1 MKAEGNFN
9 NMYEYIENFKKLG
22 FGMFVHFGL
31 YSVIGRGEWYY
42 LQYGPDQIE
51 YESTISKFKITK
63 NWAENLVRTAKEAG
77 CRYITLTTRHHDGFS
92 LYDTCGLTE
101 FDAPHSSAGRDLI
114 REFVDECNKEGVIP
128 FFYHTLLDWHNP
140 NYNNDFPKYI
150 DYLDK
155 SIEILC
161 RNYGRIGGFWFDG
174 MWDKPNEDWQ
184 EDRIYGTIRKYQ
196 PEAMI
201 INNTGLN
208 ALGQTGHIEIDS
220 VTFERGKPAFV
231 DTSEKPV
238 AGEVCDALTDHW
250 GYAKYDL
257 CLKSPK
263 ELIETLIDCRK
274 YGCNLLLN
282 AGLKGN
288 GEMDAGEK
296 AVFERIG
303 MWIKE
308 NKNFIY
314 EVKSTDLT
322 AENADLMTDGEY
334 YYAAIKGVL
343 MSANCNVAKFGEN
356 KTVTL
361 KTDKK
366 IVAAEWLDN
375 GKKIVLK
382 TGNSFEC
389 EPFEYGESLA
399 VRVAKFKLK

>member
-1 MKAEGNFN
+1 
-9 NMYEYIENFKKLG
+9 MYEYIENFKRLG
-22 FGMFVHFGL
+22 FGMFIHFGL

-42 LQYGPDQIE
+42 MQYVPDKNK
-51 YESTISKFKITK
+51 YENTINKFKITK
-63 NWAENLVRTAKEAG
+63 NWAKNLVKTAKDAG
-77 CRYITLTTRHHDGFS
+77 CKYITLTTRHHDGFS
-92 LYDTCGLTE
+92 LYDTCGLSE
-101 FDAPHSSAGRDLI
+101 FDAPHSLTGRDLI
-114 REFVDECNKEGVIP
+114 REFVDECNKEGIIP

-140 NYNNDFPKYI
+140 DYNNDFPKYI

-161 RNYGRIGGFWFDG
+161 KNYGKIGGFWFDG

-231 DTSEKPV
+231 DTSEKPI

-250 GYAKYDL
+250 GYAKYDI

-274 YGCNLLLN
+274 YDCNLLLN
-282 AGLKGN
+282 SGLKGN
-288 GEMDAGEK
+288 GKMDEGEK
-296 AVFERIG
+296 AAFKRIG

-314 EVKSTDLT
+314 KAKSTDLT
-322 AENADLMTDGEY
+322 AENADMMTDGEY

-343 MSANCNVAKFGEN
+343 MSANCNVAKFGES

-361 KTDKK
+361 NTDKR
-366 IVAAEWLDN
+366 IVDAEWLDS
-375 GKKIVLK
+375 GKEIDLK
-382 TGNSFEC
+382 TDKSFVC
-389 EPFEYGESLA
+389 EPFEYGKSLA

>member
-1 MKAEGNFN
+1 
-9 NMYEYIENFKKLG
+9 MYEYIENFKRLG
-22 FGMFVHFGL
+22 FGMFIHFGL

-42 LQYGPDQIE
+42 MQYVPDKNE
-51 YESTISKFKITK
+51 YESTINKFKITK
-63 NWAENLVRTAKEAG
+63 NWAKNLVKTAKDAG
-77 CRYITLTTRHHDGFS
+77 CKYITLTTRHHDGFS
-92 LYDTCGLTE
+92 LYDTRGLSE
-101 FDAPHSSAGRDLI
+101 FDAPHSPTGRDLI
-114 REFVDECNKEGVIP
+114 REFVDECNKEGIIP

-140 NYNNDFPKYI
+140 DYNNDFPKYI
-150 DYLDK
+150 NYLDK

-161 RNYGRIGGFWFDG
+161 KNYGKIGGFWFDG

-208 ALGQTGHIEIDS
+208 ALGQTGHKEIDS

-231 DTSEKPV
+231 DTSEKPI

-250 GYAKYDL
+250 GYAKYDI

-263 ELIETLIDCRK
+263 ELIETLVDCRK
-274 YGCNLLLN
+274 YDCNLLLN
-282 AGLKGN
+282 SGLKGN
-288 GEMDAGEK
+288 GEMDEGEK
-296 AVFERIG
+296 AAFKRIG

-314 EVKSTDLT
+314 KAKSTDLT
-322 AENADLMTDGEY
+322 AENADMMTDGEY

-343 MSANCNVAKFGEN
+343 MSANCNVAKFGES

-361 KTDKK
+361 NTDKR
-366 IVAAEWLDN
+366 IVDAEWLDS
-375 GKKIVLK
+375 GKEINLK
-382 TGNSFEC
+382 TDNSFVC
-389 EPFEYGESLA
+389 EPFEYGKSLA

>member
-1 MKAEGNFN
+1 
-9 NMYEYIENFKKLG
+9 MYEYIENFKRLG
-22 FGMFVHFGL
+22 FGMFIHFGL

-42 LQYGPDQIE
+42 MQYVPDKNE
-51 YESTISKFKITK
+51 YENTINKFKITK
-63 NWAENLVRTAKEAG
+63 NWAKNLVKTAKDAG
-77 CRYITLTTRHHDGFS
+77 CKYITLTTRHHDGFS
-92 LYDTCGLTE
+92 LYDTRGLSE
-101 FDAPHSSAGRDLI
+101 FDAPHSPTGRDLI
-114 REFVDECNKEGVIP
+114 REFVDECNKEGIIP

-140 NYNNDFPKYI
+140 DYNNDFPKYI

-161 RNYGRIGGFWFDG
+161 KNYGKIGGFWFDG

-231 DTSEKPV
+231 DTSEKPI

-250 GYAKYDL
+250 GYAEYDI

-263 ELIETLIDCRK
+263 ELIETLVDCRK
-274 YGCNLLLN
+274 YDCNLLLN
-282 AGLKGN
+282 SGLKDN
-288 GEMDAGEK
+288 GKMDEGEK
-296 AVFERIG
+296 AAFKRIG

-314 EVKSTDLT
+314 KAKSTDLT
-322 AENADLMTDGEY
+322 AENADMMTDGEY

-343 MSANCNVAKFGEN
+343 MSANCNVAKFGES

-361 KTDKK
+361 NTDKR
-366 IVAAEWLDN
+366 IVDAEWLDS
-375 GKKIVLK
+375 GKEINLK
-382 TGNSFEC
+382 TDNSFVC
-389 EPFEYGESLA
+389 EPFEYGKSLA

>member
-1 MKAEGNFN
+1 
-9 NMYEYIENFKKLG
+9 MYEYIENFKRLG
-22 FGMFVHFGL
+22 FGMFIHFGL

-42 LQYGPDQIE
+42 MQYVPDKNE
-51 YESTISKFKITK
+51 YENTINKFKITK
-63 NWAENLVRTAKEAG
+63 NWAKNLVKTAKDAG
-77 CRYITLTTRHHDGFS
+77 CKYITLTTRHHDGFS
-92 LYDTCGLTE
+92 LYDTCGLSE
-101 FDAPHSSAGRDLI
+101 FDAPHSPTGRDLI
-114 REFVDECNKEGVIP
+114 REFVDECNKEGIIP

-140 NYNNDFPKYI
+140 DYNNDFPKYI

-161 RNYGRIGGFWFDG
+161 KNYGKIGGFWFDG

-231 DTSEKPV
+231 DTSEKPI

-250 GYAKYDL
+250 GYAKYDI

-263 ELIETLIDCRK
+263 ELIETLVDCRK
-274 YGCNLLLN
+274 YDCNLLLN
-282 AGLKGN
+282 SGLKGN
-288 GEMDAGEK
+288 GEMDEGEK
-296 AVFERIG
+296 AAFKRIG

-314 EVKSTDLT
+314 KAKSTDLT
-322 AENADLMTDGEY
+322 AENADMMTDGEY

-343 MSANCNVAKFGEN
+343 MSANCNVAKFGES

-361 KTDKK
+361 NTDKR
-366 IVAAEWLDN
+366 IVDAEWLDS
-375 GKKIVLK
+375 GKEINLK
-382 TGNSFEC
+382 TDNSFVC
-389 EPFEYGESLA
+389 EPFEYGKSLA

>member
-1 MKAEGNFN
+1 
-9 NMYEYIENFKKLG
+9 MYEYIENFKRLG
-22 FGMFVHFGL
+22 FGMFIHFGL

-42 LQYGPDQIE
+42 MQYVPDKNE
-51 YESTISKFKITK
+51 YENTINKFKITK
-63 NWAENLVRTAKEAG
+63 NWAKNLVKTAKDAG
-77 CRYITLTTRHHDGFS
+77 CKYITLTTRHHDGFS
-92 LYDTCGLTE
+92 LYDTRGLSE
-101 FDAPHSSAGRDLI
+101 FDAPHSPTGRDLI
-114 REFVDECNKEGVIP
+114 REFVDECNKEGIIP

-140 NYNNDFPKYI
+140 DYNNDFPKYI

-161 RNYGRIGGFWFDG
+161 KNYGKIGGFWFDG

-208 ALGQTGHIEIDS
+208 ALGQTGHKEIDS

-231 DTSEKPV
+231 DTSEKPI

-250 GYAKYDL
+250 GYAKYDI

-263 ELIETLIDCRK
+263 ELIETLVDCRK
-274 YGCNLLLN
+274 YDCNLLLN
-282 AGLKGN
+282 SGLKGN
-288 GEMDAGEK
+288 GEMDEGEK
-296 AVFERIG
+296 AAFKRIG
-303 MWIKE
+303 VWIKE
-308 NKNFIY
+308 NKYFIY
-314 EVKSTDLT
+314 KAKSTDLT
-322 AENADLMTDGEY
+322 AENADMMTDGEY

-343 MSANCNVAKFGEN
+343 MSANCNVAKFGES

-361 KTDKK
+361 NTDKR
-366 IVAAEWLDN
+366 IVDAEWLDS
-375 GKKIVLK
+375 GKEINLK
-382 TGNSFEC
+382 TDNSFVC
-389 EPFEYGESLA
+389 EPFEYGKSLA

>member
-1 MKAEGNFN
+1 
-9 NMYEYIENFKKLG
+9 MYEYIENFKRLG
-22 FGMFVHFGL
+22 FGMFIHFGL

-42 LQYGPDQIE
+42 MQYVPDKIE
-51 YESTISKFKITK
+51 YERTINKFKITK
-63 NWAENLVRTAKEAG
+63 NWAKNLVKTAKDAG
-77 CRYITLTTRHHDGFS
+77 CKYITLTTRHHDGFS
-92 LYDTCGLTE
+92 LYDTCGLSE
-101 FDAPHSSAGRDLI
+101 FDAPHSPTGRDLI
-114 REFVDECNKEGVIP
+114 REFVDECNKEGIIP

-140 NYNNDFPKYI
+140 DYNNDFPEYI

-161 RNYGRIGGFWFDG
+161 KNYGKIGGFWFDG

-208 ALGQTGHIEIDS
+208 ALGQTGHKEIDS

-231 DTSEKPV
+231 DTSEKPI

-250 GYAKYDL
+250 GYAKYDI

-263 ELIETLIDCRK
+263 ELIETLVDCRK
-274 YGCNLLLN
+274 YDCNLLLN
-282 AGLKGN
+282 SGLKGN
-288 GEMDAGEK
+288 GEMDEGEK
-296 AVFERIG
+296 AAFKRIG

-314 EVKSTDLT
+314 KAKSTDLT
-322 AENADLMTDGEY
+322 AENADMMTDGEY

-343 MSANCNVAKFGEN
+343 MSANCNVAKFGES

-361 KTDKK
+361 NTDKR
-366 IVAAEWLDN
+366 IVDAEWLDG
-375 GKKIVLK
+375 GKEINLK
-382 TGNSFEC
+382 TDNSFVC
-389 EPFEYGESLA
+389 EPFEYGKSLA

>member
-1 MKAEGNFN
+1 
-9 NMYEYIENFKKLG
+9 MYEYIENFKRLG
-22 FGMFVHFGL
+22 FGMFIHFGL

-42 LQYGPDQIE
+42 MQYVPDKNE
-51 YESTISKFKITK
+51 YESTINKFKITK
-63 NWAENLVRTAKEAG
+63 NWAKNLVKTAKDAG
-77 CRYITLTTRHHDGFS
+77 CKYITLTTRHHDGFS
-92 LYDTCGLTE
+92 LYDTCGLSE
-101 FDAPHSSAGRDLI
+101 FDAPHSPTGRDLI
-114 REFVDECNKEGVIP
+114 REFVDECNKEGIIP

-140 NYNNDFPKYI
+140 DYNNDFPKYI

-161 RNYGRIGGFWFDG
+161 KNYGKIGGFWFDG

-231 DTSEKPV
+231 DTSEKPI

-250 GYAKYDL
+250 GYAKYDI

-263 ELIETLIDCRK
+263 ELIETLVDCRK
-274 YGCNLLLN
+274 YDCNLLLN
-282 AGLKGN
+282 SGLKGN
-288 GEMDAGEK
+288 GEMDEGEK
-296 AVFERIG
+296 AAFKRIG

-314 EVKSTDLT
+314 KAKSTDLT
-322 AENADLMTDGEY
+322 AENADMMTDGEY

-343 MSANCNVAKFGEN
+343 MSANCNVAKFGES

-361 KTDKK
+361 NTDKR
-366 IVAAEWLDN
+366 IVDAEWLDS
-375 GKKIVLK
+375 GKEINLK
-382 TGNSFEC
+382 TDNSFVC
-389 EPFEYGESLA
+389 EPFEYGKSLA

>member
-1 MKAEGNFN
+1 
-9 NMYEYIENFKKLG
+9 MYEYIENFKRLG
-22 FGMFVHFGL
+22 FGMFIHFGL
-31 YSVIGRGEWYY
+31 YSVIGSGEWYY
-42 LQYGPDQIE
+42 MQYVPDKNE
-51 YESTISKFKITK
+51 YESTINKFKITK
-63 NWAENLVRTAKEAG
+63 NWAKNLVKTAKDAG
-77 CRYITLTTRHHDGFS
+77 CKYITLTTRHHDGFS
-92 LYDTCGLTE
+92 LYDTCGLSE
-101 FDAPHSSAGRDLI
+101 FDAPHSLTGRDLI
-114 REFVDECNKEGVIP
+114 REFVDECNKEGIIP

-140 NYNNDFPKYI
+140 DYNNDFPKYI

-161 RNYGRIGGFWFDG
+161 KNYGKIGGFWFDG

-231 DTSEKPV
+231 DTSEKPI

-250 GYAKYDL
+250 GYAKYDI

-274 YGCNLLLN
+274 YDCNLLLN
-282 AGLKGN
+282 SGLKGN
-288 GEMDAGEK
+288 GKMDEGEK
-296 AVFERIG
+296 AAFKRIG

-314 EVKSTDLT
+314 KAKSTDLT
-322 AENADLMTDGEY
+322 AENADMMTDGEY

-343 MSANCNVAKFGEN
+343 MSANCNVAKFGES

-361 KTDKK
+361 NTDKR
-366 IVAAEWLDN
+366 IVDAEWLDS
-375 GKKIVLK
+375 GKEINLK
-382 TGNSFEC
+382 TDKSFVC
-389 EPFEYGESLA
+389 EPFEYGKSLA

>member
-1 MKAEGNFN
+1 
-9 NMYEYIENFKKLG
+9 MYEYIENFKRLG
-22 FGMFVHFGL
+22 FGMFIHFGL

-42 LQYGPDQIE
+42 MQYVPDKNE
-51 YESTISKFKITK
+51 YENTINKFKITK
-63 NWAENLVRTAKEAG
+63 NWAKNLVKTAKDAG
-77 CRYITLTTRHHDGFS
+77 CKYITLTTRHHDGFS
-92 LYDTCGLTE
+92 LYDTCGLSE
-101 FDAPHSSAGRDLI
+101 FDAPHSLTGRDLI
-114 REFVDECNKEGVIP
+114 REFVDECNKEGIIP

-140 NYNNDFPKYI
+140 DYNNDFPKYI

-161 RNYGRIGGFWFDG
+161 KNYGKIGGFWFDG

-231 DTSEKPV
+231 DTSEKPI

-250 GYAKYDL
+250 GYAKYDI

-274 YGCNLLLN
+274 YDCNLLLN
-282 AGLKGN
+282 SGLKGN
-288 GEMDAGEK
+288 GKMDEGEK
-296 AVFERIG
+296 AAFKRIG

-314 EVKSTDLT
+314 KAKSTDLA
-322 AENADLMTDGEY
+322 AENADMMTDGEY

-343 MSANCNVAKFGEN
+343 MSANCNVAKFGES

-361 KTDKK
+361 NTDKR
-366 IVAAEWLDN
+366 IVDAEWLDS
-375 GKKIVLK
+375 GKEINLK
-382 TGNSFEC
+382 TDNSFVC
-389 EPFEYGESLA
+389 EPFEYGKSLA

>member
-1 MKAEGNFN
+1 
-9 NMYEYIENFKKLG
+9 MYEYIENFKRLG
-22 FGMFVHFGL
+22 FGMFIHFGL

-42 LQYGPDQIE
+42 MQYVPDKNE
-51 YESTISKFKITK
+51 YESTINKFKITK
-63 NWAENLVRTAKEAG
+63 NWAKNLVKTAKDAG
-77 CRYITLTTRHHDGFS
+77 CKYITLTTRHHDGFS
-92 LYDTCGLTE
+92 LYDTRGLSE
-101 FDAPHSSAGRDLI
+101 FDAPHSPTGRDLI
-114 REFVDECNKEGVIP
+114 REFVDECNKEGIIP

-140 NYNNDFPKYI
+140 YYNNDFPEYI
-150 DYLDK
+150 NYLDK

-161 RNYGRIGGFWFDG
+161 KNYGKIGGFWFDG

-231 DTSEKPV
+231 DTSEKPI

-250 GYAKYDL
+250 GYAKYDI

-263 ELIETLIDCRK
+263 ELIETLVDCRK
-274 YGCNLLLN
+274 YDCNLLLN
-282 AGLKGN
+282 SGLKGN
-288 GEMDAGEK
+288 GKMDEGEK
-296 AVFERIG
+296 AAFKRIG

-314 EVKSTDLT
+314 KAKSTDLS
-322 AENADLMTDGEY
+322 AENADMMTDGKY

-343 MSANCNVAKFGEN
+343 MSANCNVAKFGES
-356 KTVTL
+356 KTVTFN
-361 KTDKK
+361 TDKR
-366 IVAAEWLDN
+366 IVDAEWLDS
-375 GKKIVLK
+375 GKEINLK
-382 TGNSFEC
+382 TDNSFVC
-389 EPFEYGESLA
+389 EPFEYGKSLA

>member
-1 MKAEGNFN
+1 
-9 NMYEYIENFKKLG
+9 MYEYIENFKRLG
-22 FGMFVHFGL
+22 FGMFIHFGL

-42 LQYGPDQIE
+42 MQYVPDKNE
-51 YESTISKFKITK
+51 YENTINKFKITK
-63 NWAENLVRTAKEAG
+63 NWAKNLVKTAKDAG
-77 CRYITLTTRHHDGFS
+77 CKYITLTTRHHDGFS
-92 LYDTCGLTE
+92 LYDTRGLSE
-101 FDAPHSSAGRDLI
+101 FDAPRSPTGRDLI
-114 REFVDECNKEGVIP
+114 REFVDECNKEGIIP

-140 NYNNDFPKYI
+140 DYNNDFPKYI

-161 RNYGRIGGFWFDG
+161 KNYGKIGGFWFDG

-208 ALGQTGHIEIDS
+208 ALGQTGHKEIDS

-231 DTSEKPV
+231 YTSEKPI

-250 GYAKYDL
+250 GYAKYDI

-263 ELIETLIDCRK
+263 KLIETLVDCRK
-274 YGCNLLLN
+274 YDCNLLLN
-282 AGLKGN
+282 SGLKGN
-288 GEMDAGEK
+288 GEMDEGEK
-296 AVFERIG
+296 AAFKRIG

-314 EVKSTDLT
+314 KAKSTDLT
-322 AENADLMTDGEY
+322 AENADMMTDGEY

-343 MSANCNVAKFGEN
+343 MSANCNVAKFGES

-361 KTDKK
+361 NTDKR
-366 IVAAEWLDN
+366 IVDAEWLDS
-375 GKKIVLK
+375 GKEINLK
-382 TGNSFEC
+382 TDNSFVC
-389 EPFEYGESLA
+389 EPFEYGKSLA

>member
-1 MKAEGNFN
+1 
-9 NMYEYIENFKKLG
+9 MYEYIENFKRLG
-22 FGMFVHFGL
+22 FGMFIHFGL

-42 LQYGPDQIE
+42 MQYVPDKNE
-51 YESTISKFKITK
+51 YESTINKFKITK
-63 NWAENLVRTAKEAG
+63 NWAKNLVKTAKDAG
-77 CRYITLTTRHHDGFS
+77 CKYITLTTRHHDGFS
-92 LYDTCGLTE
+92 LYDTRGLSE
-101 FDAPHSSAGRDLI
+101 FDAPHSPTGRDLI
-114 REFVDECNKEGVIP
+114 REFVDECNKEGIIP

-140 NYNNDFPKYI
+140 DYNNDFPEYI
-150 DYLDK
+150 NYLDK

-161 RNYGRIGGFWFDG
+161 KNYGKIGGFWFDG

-184 EDRIYGTIRKYQ
+184 ENRIYGTIRKYQ

-208 ALGQTGHIEIDS
+208 ALGQTGHKEIDS

-231 DTSEKPV
+231 DTSEKPI

-250 GYAKYDL
+250 GYAKYDI

-263 ELIETLIDCRK
+263 ELIETLVDCRK
-274 YGCNLLLN
+274 YDCNLLLN
-282 AGLKGN
+282 SGLKGN
-288 GEMDAGEK
+288 GEMDEGEK
-296 AVFERIG
+296 AAFKRIG

-314 EVKSTDLT
+314 KAKSTDLT
-322 AENADLMTDGEY
+322 AENADMMTDGEY

-343 MSANCNVAKFGEN
+343 MSANCNVAKFGES

-361 KTDKK
+361 NTDKR
-366 IVAAEWLDN
+366 IVDAEWLDS
-375 GKKIVLK
+375 GKEINLK
-382 TGNSFEC
+382 TDNSFVC
-389 EPFEYGESLA
+389 EPFEYGKSLA

>member
-1 MKAEGNFN
+1 
-9 NMYEYIENFKKLG
+9 MYEYIENFKRLG
-22 FGMFVHFGL
+22 FGMFIHFGL

-42 LQYGPDQIE
+42 MQYVPDKNE
-51 YESTISKFKITK
+51 YENTINKFKITK
-63 NWAENLVRTAKEAG
+63 NWAKNLVKTAKDAG
-77 CRYITLTTRHHDGFS
+77 GKYITLTTRHHDGFS
-92 LYDTCGLTE
+92 LYDTCGLSE
-101 FDAPHSSAGRDLI
+101 FDAPHSLTGRDLI
-114 REFVDECNKEGVIP
+114 REFVDECNKEGIIP

-140 NYNNDFPKYI
+140 DYNNDFPEYI

-161 RNYGRIGGFWFDG
+161 KNYGKIGGFWFDG

-231 DTSEKPV
+231 DTSEKPI

-250 GYAKYDL
+250 GYAKYDI

-274 YGCNLLLN
+274 YDCNLLLN
-282 AGLKGN
+282 SGLKGN
-288 GEMDAGEK
+288 GEMDEGEK
-296 AVFERIG
+296 AAFKRIG

-314 EVKSTDLT
+314 KAKSTDLT
-322 AENADLMTDGEY
+322 AENADMMTDGEY

-343 MSANCNVAKFGEN
+343 MSANCNVAKFGES

-361 KTDKK
+361 NTDKR
-366 IVAAEWLDN
+366 IVDAEWLDS
-375 GKKIVLK
+375 GKEIDLK
-382 TGNSFEC
+382 TDKSFVC
-389 EPFEYGESLA
+389 EPFEYGKSLA

>member
-1 MKAEGNFN
+1 
-9 NMYEYIENFKKLG
+9 MYEYIENFKRLG
-22 FGMFVHFGL
+22 FGMFIHFGL

-42 LQYGPDQIE
+42 MQYVPDKNE
-51 YESTISKFKITK
+51 YESTINKFKITK
-63 NWAENLVRTAKEAG
+63 NWAKNLVKTAKDAG
-77 CRYITLTTRHHDGFS
+77 CKYITLTTRHHDGFS
-92 LYDTCGLTE
+92 LYDTRGLSE
-101 FDAPHSSAGRDLI
+101 FDAPHSLTGRDLI
-114 REFVDECNKEGVIP
+114 REFVDECNKEGIIP

-140 NYNNDFPKYI
+140 DYNNDFPKYI

-161 RNYGRIGGFWFDG
+161 KNYGKIGGFWFDG

-231 DTSEKPV
+231 DTSEKPI

-250 GYAKYDL
+250 GYAKYDI

-274 YGCNLLLN
+274 YDCNLLLN
-282 AGLKGN
+282 SGLKGN
-288 GEMDAGEK
+288 GEMDEGEK
-296 AVFERIG
+296 AAFKRIG

-314 EVKSTDLT
+314 KAKSTDLT
-322 AENADLMTDGEY
+322 AENADMMTDGEY

-343 MSANCNVAKFGEN
+343 MSANCNVAKFGES

-361 KTDKK
+361 NTDKR
-366 IVAAEWLDN
+366 IVDAEWLDSDKEIN
-375 GKKIVLK
+375 LK
-382 TGNSFEC
+382 TDKSFVC
-389 EPFEYGESLA
+389 EPFEYGKSLA

>member
-1 MKAEGNFN
+1 
-9 NMYEYIENFKKLG
+9 MYEYIENFKRLG
-22 FGMFVHFGL
+22 FGMFIHFGL

-42 LQYGPDQIE
+42 MQYVPDKNE
-51 YESTISKFKITK
+51 YESTINKFKITK
-63 NWAENLVRTAKEAG
+63 NWAKNLVKTAKDAG
-77 CRYITLTTRHHDGFS
+77 CKYITLTTRHHDGFS
-92 LYDTCGLTE
+92 LYDTRGLSE
-101 FDAPHSSAGRDLI
+101 FDAPHSPTGRDLI
-114 REFVDECNKEGVIP
+114 REFVDECNKEGIIP

-140 NYNNDFPKYI
+140 DYNNDFPKYI

-161 RNYGRIGGFWFDG
+161 KNYGKIGGFWFDG

-208 ALGQTGHIEIDS
+208 ALGQTGHKEIDS

-231 DTSEKPV
+231 DTSEKPI

-250 GYAKYDL
+250 GYAKYDI

-263 ELIETLIDCRK
+263 ELIETLVDCRK
-274 YGCNLLLN
+274 YDCNLLLN
-282 AGLKGN
+282 SGLKGN
-288 GEMDAGEK
+288 GEMDEGEK
-296 AVFERIG
+296 AAFKRIG

-314 EVKSTDLT
+314 KAKSTDLT
-322 AENADLMTDGEY
+322 AENADMMTDGEY

-343 MSANCNVAKFGEN
+343 MSANCNVAKFGES

-361 KTDKK
+361 NTDKR
-366 IVAAEWLDN
+366 IVDAEWLDS
-375 GKKIVLK
+375 GKEINLK
-382 TGNSFEC
+382 TDNSFVC
-389 EPFEYGESLA
+389 EPFEYGKSLA

>member
-1 MKAEGNFN
+1 
-9 NMYEYIENFKKLG
+9 MYEYIENFKRLG
-22 FGMFVHFGL
+22 FGMFIHFGL

-42 LQYGPDQIE
+42 MQYVPDKNE
-51 YESTISKFKITK
+51 YENTINKFKITK
-63 NWAENLVRTAKEAG
+63 NWAKNLVKTAKDAG
-77 CRYITLTTRHHDGFS
+77 CKYITLTTRHHDGFS
-92 LYDTCGLTE
+92 LYDTCGLSE
-101 FDAPHSSAGRDLI
+101 FDAPHSLTGRDLI
-114 REFVDECNKEGVIP
+114 REFVDECNKEGIIP

-140 NYNNDFPKYI
+140 DYNNDFPKYI

-161 RNYGRIGGFWFDG
+161 KNYGKIGGFWFDG

-208 ALGQTGHIEIDS
+208 ALGQAGHIEIDS

-231 DTSEKPV
+231 DTSEKPI

-250 GYAKYDL
+250 GYAKYDI

-263 ELIETLIDCRK
+263 ELIGTLIDCRK
-274 YGCNLLLN
+274 YDCNLLLN
-282 AGLKGN
+282 SGLKGN
-288 GEMDAGEK
+288 GEMDEGEK
-296 AVFERIG
+296 AAFKRIG

-314 EVKSTDLT
+314 KAKSTDLT
-322 AENADLMTDGEY
+322 AENAAMMTDGEY

-343 MSANCNVAKFGEN
+343 MSANCNVAKFGES

-361 KTDKK
+361 NTDKR
-366 IVAAEWLDN
+366 IVYAEWLDS
-375 GKKIVLK
+375 GKEINLK
-382 TGNSFEC
+382 TDKSFVC
-389 EPFEYGESLA
+389 EPFEYGKSLA

>member
-1 MKAEGNFN
+1 
-9 NMYEYIENFKKLG
+9 MYEYIENFKRLG
-22 FGMFVHFGL
+22 FGMFIHFGL

-42 LQYGPDQIE
+42 MQYVPDKNE
-51 YESTISKFKITK
+51 YESTINKFKITK
-63 NWAENLVRTAKEAG
+63 NWAKNLVKTAKDAG
-77 CRYITLTTRHHDGFS
+77 CKYITLTTRHHDGFS
-92 LYDTCGLTE
+92 LYDTCGLSE
-101 FDAPHSSAGRDLI
+101 FDAPHSSTGRDLI
-114 REFVDECNKEGVIP
+114 REFVDECNKEGIIP

-140 NYNNDFPKYI
+140 DYNNDFPKYI

-161 RNYGRIGGFWFDG
+161 KNYGKIGGFWFDG

-231 DTSEKPV
+231 DTSEKPI

-250 GYAKYDL
+250 GYAKYDI

-274 YGCNLLLN
+274 YDCNLLLN
-282 AGLKGN
+282 SGLKGN
-288 GEMDAGEK
+288 GEMDEGEK
-296 AVFERIG
+296 AAFKRIG

-314 EVKSTDLT
+314 KAKSTDLT
-322 AENADLMTDGEY
+322 AENADMMTDGEY

-343 MSANCNVAKFGEN
+343 MSANCNVAKFGES

-361 KTDKK
+361 NTDKR
-366 IVAAEWLDN
+366 IVDAEWLDS
-375 GKKIVLK
+375 GKEINLK
-382 TGNSFEC
+382 TDNSFVC
-389 EPFEYGESLA
+389 EPFEYGKSLA

>member
-1 MKAEGNFN
+1 
-9 NMYEYIENFKKLG
+9 MYEYIENFKRLG
-22 FGMFVHFGL
+22 FGMFIHFGL

-42 LQYGPDQIE
+42 MQYIPDKNE
-51 YESTISKFKITK
+51 YENTINKFKITK
-63 NWAENLVRTAKEAG
+63 NWAKNLVKTAKDAG
-77 CRYITLTTRHHDGFS
+77 CKYITLTTRHHDGFS
-92 LYDTCGLTE
+92 LYDTCGLSE
-101 FDAPHSSAGRDLI
+101 FDAPHSPTGRDLI
-114 REFVDECNKEGVIP
+114 REFVDECNKEGITP

-140 NYNNDFPKYI
+140 DYNNDFPKYI

-161 RNYGRIGGFWFDG
+161 KNYGKIGGFWFDG

-231 DTSEKPV
+231 DTSEKPI

-250 GYAKYDL
+250 GYAKYDI

-263 ELIETLIDCRK
+263 ELIETLMDCRK
-274 YGCNLLLN
+274 YDCNLLLN
-282 AGLKGN
+282 SGLKGN
-288 GEMDAGEK
+288 GEMDEGEK
-296 AVFERIG
+296 AAFKRIG

-314 EVKSTDLT
+314 KAKSTDLT
-322 AENADLMTDGEY
+322 AENADMMTDGEY

-343 MSANCNVAKFGEN
+343 MSANCNVAKFGES

-361 KTDKK
+361 NTDKR
-366 IVAAEWLDN
+366 IVDAEWLDS
-375 GKKIVLK
+375 GKEINLK
-382 TGNSFEC
+382 TDKSFVC
-389 EPFEYGESLA
+389 EPFEYGKSLA

>member
-1 MKAEGNFN
+1 
-9 NMYEYIENFKKLG
+9 MYEYIENFKRLG
-22 FGMFVHFGL
+22 FGMFIHFGL

-42 LQYGPDQIE
+42 MQYVPDKNE
-51 YESTISKFKITK
+51 YESTINKFKITK
-63 NWAENLVRTAKEAG
+63 NWAKNLVKTAKDAG
-77 CRYITLTTRHHDGFS
+77 CKYITLTTRHHDGFS
-92 LYDTCGLTE
+92 LYDTCGLSE
-101 FDAPHSSAGRDLI
+101 FDAPHSPTGRDLI
-114 REFVDECNKEGVIP
+114 REFVDECNKEGIIP

-140 NYNNDFPKYI
+140 DYNNDFPKYI

-161 RNYGRIGGFWFDG
+161 KNYGKIGGFWFDG

-208 ALGQTGHIEIDS
+208 ALGQTGHKEIDS

-231 DTSEKPV
+231 DTSEKPI

-250 GYAKYDL
+250 GYAKYDI

-263 ELIETLIDCRK
+263 ELIENLIDCRK
-274 YGCNLLLN
+274 YDCNLLLN
-282 AGLKGN
+282 SGLKGN
-288 GEMDAGEK
+288 GKMDEGEK
-296 AVFERIG
+296 AEFKRIG

-314 EVKSTDLT
+314 KAKSTDLS
-322 AENADLMTDGEY
+322 AENADMMTDGEY
-334 YYAAIKGVL
+334 YYAVIKGVL
-343 MSANCNVAKFGEN
+343 MSANCNVAKFGES

-361 KTDKK
+361 NTDKR
-366 IVAAEWLDN
+366 IVDAEWLDS
-375 GKKIVLK
+375 GKEINLK
-382 TGNSFEC
+382 TDNSFVC
-389 EPFEYGESLA
+389 EPFEYGKSLA

>member
-1 MKAEGNFN
+1 
-9 NMYEYIENFKKLG
+9 MYEYIENFKRLG
-22 FGMFVHFGL
+22 FGMFIHFGL

-42 LQYGPDQIE
+42 MQYVPDKNE
-51 YESTISKFKITK
+51 YESTINKFKITK
-63 NWAENLVRTAKEAG
+63 NWAKNLVKTAKDAG
-77 CRYITLTTRHHDGFS
+77 CKYITLTTRHHDGFS
-92 LYDTCGLTE
+92 LYDTRGLSE
-101 FDAPHSSAGRDLI
+101 FDAPHSPTGRDLI
-114 REFVDECNKEGVIP
+114 REFVDECNKEGIIP

-140 NYNNDFPKYI
+140 DYNNDFPKYI

-161 RNYGRIGGFWFDG
+161 KNYGKIGGFWFDG

-220 VTFERGKPAFV
+220 VTFERGKPVFV
-231 DTSEKPV
+231 DTSEKPI

-250 GYAKYDL
+250 GYAKYDI

-274 YGCNLLLN
+274 YDCNLLLN
-282 AGLKGN
+282 SGLKGN
-288 GEMDAGEK
+288 GEMDEGEK
-296 AVFERIG
+296 AAFKRIG

-314 EVKSTDLT
+314 KAKSTDLS
-322 AENADLMTDGEY
+322 AENADMMTDGEY

-343 MSANCNVAKFGEN
+343 MSANCNVAKFGES

-361 KTDKK
+361 NTDKK
-366 IVAAEWLDN
+366 IVDAEWLDS
-375 GKKIVLK
+375 GKEINLK
-382 TGNSFEC
+382 TDKSFVC
-389 EPFEYGESLA
+389 EPFEYGKSLA

>member
-1 MKAEGNFN
+1 
-9 NMYEYIENFKKLG
+9 MYEYIENFKRLG
-22 FGMFVHFGL
+22 FGMFIHFGL

-42 LQYGPDQIE
+42 MQYVPDKNE
-51 YESTISKFKITK
+51 YESTINKFKITK
-63 NWAENLVRTAKEAG
+63 NWAKNLVKTAKDAG
-77 CRYITLTTRHHDGFS
+77 CKYITLTTRHHDGFS
-92 LYDTCGLTE
+92 LYDTCGLSE
-101 FDAPHSSAGRDLI
+101 FDAPHSFTGRDLI
-114 REFVDECNKEGVIP
+114 REFVDECNKEGIIP

-140 NYNNDFPKYI
+140 DYNNDFPEYI

-161 RNYGRIGGFWFDG
+161 KNYGKIGGFWFDG

-208 ALGQTGHIEIDS
+208 ALGQTGHKEIDS

-231 DTSEKPV
+231 DTSEKPI

-250 GYAKYDL
+250 GYAKYDI

-263 ELIETLIDCRK
+263 ELIETLVDCRR
-274 YGCNLLLN
+274 YDCNLLLN
-282 AGLKGN
+282 SGLQGN
-288 GEMDAGEK
+288 GDMDEGEK
-296 AVFERIG
+296 AAFKRIG

-314 EVKSTDLT
+314 KAKSTDLT
-322 AENADLMTDGEY
+322 AENADMMTDGEY

-343 MSANCNVAKFGEN
+343 MSANCNVAKFGES

-361 KTDKK
+361 NTDKR
-366 IVAAEWLDN
+366 IVDAEWLDS
-375 GKKIVLK
+375 GKEINLK
-382 TGNSFEC
+382 TDNSFVC
-389 EPFEYGESLA
+389 EPFEYGKSLA

>member
-1 MKAEGNFN
+1 
-9 NMYEYIENFKKLG
+9 MYEYIENFKRLG
-22 FGMFVHFGL
+22 FGMFIHFGL

-42 LQYGPDQIE
+42 MQYVPDKNE
-51 YESTISKFKITK
+51 YESTINKFKITK
-63 NWAENLVRTAKEAG
+63 NWAKNLVKTAKDAG
-77 CRYITLTTRHHDGFS
+77 CKYITLTTRHHDGFS
-92 LYDTCGLTE
+92 LYDTRGLSE
-101 FDAPHSSAGRDLI
+101 FDAPHSPTGRDLI
-114 REFVDECNKEGVIP
+114 REFVDECNKEGIIP

-140 NYNNDFPKYI
+140 DYNNDFPEYI

-161 RNYGRIGGFWFDG
+161 KNYGKIGGFWFDG

-208 ALGQTGHIEIDS
+208 ALGQTGHKEIDS

-231 DTSEKPV
+231 DTSEKPI

-250 GYAKYDL
+250 GYAKYDI

-263 ELIETLIDCRK
+263 ELIETLVDCRK
-274 YGCNLLLN
+274 YDCNLLLN
-282 AGLKGN
+282 SGLKGN
-288 GEMDAGEK
+288 GEMDEGEK
-296 AVFERIG
+296 AAFKRIG

-314 EVKSTDLT
+314 KAKSTDLT
-322 AENADLMTDGEY
+322 AENADMMTDGVY

-343 MSANCNVAKFGEN
+343 MSANCNVAKFGES

-361 KTDKK
+361 NTDKR
-366 IVAAEWLDN
+366 IVDAEWLDS
-375 GKKIVLK
+375 GKEINLK
-382 TGNSFEC
+382 TDNSFVC
-389 EPFEYGESLA
+389 EPFEYGKSLA

>member
-1 MKAEGNFN
+1 
-9 NMYEYIENFKKLG
+9 MYEYIENFKRLG
-22 FGMFVHFGL
+22 FGMFIHFGL

-42 LQYGPDQIE
+42 MQYVPDKNE
-51 YESTISKFKITK
+51 YESTINKFKITK
-63 NWAENLVRTAKEAG
+63 NWAKNLVKTAKDAG
-77 CRYITLTTRHHDGFS
+77 CKYITLTTRHHDGFS
-92 LYDTCGLTE
+92 LYDTRGLSE
-101 FDAPHSSAGRDLI
+101 FDAPHSPTGRDLI
-114 REFVDECNKEGVIP
+114 REFVDECNKEGIIP

-140 NYNNDFPKYI
+140 DYNNDFLKYI

-161 RNYGRIGGFWFDG
+161 KNYGKIGGFWFDG

-208 ALGQTGHIEIDS
+208 ALGQTGHKEIDS

-231 DTSEKPV
+231 DTSEKPI

-250 GYAKYDL
+250 GYAKYDI

-263 ELIETLIDCRK
+263 ELIETLVDCRK
-274 YGCNLLLN
+274 YDCNLLLN
-282 AGLKGN
+282 SGLKGN
-288 GEMDAGEK
+288 GEMDEGEK
-296 AVFERIG
+296 AAFKRIG

-314 EVKSTDLT
+314 KAKSTDLT
-322 AENADLMTDGEY
+322 AENADMMTDGEY

-343 MSANCNVAKFGEN
+343 MSANCNVAKFGES

-361 KTDKK
+361 NTDKR
-366 IVAAEWLDN
+366 IVDAEWLDS
-375 GKKIVLK
+375 GKEINLQTDK
-382 TGNSFEC
+382 SFVC
-389 EPFEYGESLA
+389 EPFEYGKSLA

>member
-1 MKAEGNFN
+1 
-9 NMYEYIENFKKLG
+9 MYEYIENFKRLG
-22 FGMFVHFGL
+22 FGMFIHFGL

-42 LQYGPDQIE
+42 MQYVPDKNE
-51 YESTISKFKITK
+51 YENTINKFKITK
-63 NWAENLVRTAKEAG
+63 NWAKNLVKTAKDAG
-77 CRYITLTTRHHDGFS
+77 CKYITLTTRHHDGFS
-92 LYDTCGLTE
+92 LYDTRGLSE
-101 FDAPHSSAGRDLI
+101 FDAPHSPTGRDLI
-114 REFVDECNKEGVIP
+114 REFVDECNKEGIIP

-140 NYNNDFPKYI
+140 DYNNDFPEYI

-161 RNYGRIGGFWFDG
+161 KNYGKIGGFWFDG

-184 EDRIYGTIRKYQ
+184 ENRIYGTIRKYQ

-231 DTSEKPV
+231 DTSEKPI

-250 GYAKYDL
+250 GYAKYDI

-274 YGCNLLLN
+274 YDCNLLLN
-282 AGLKGN
+282 SGLKGN
-288 GEMDAGEK
+288 GEMDEGEK
-296 AVFERIG
+296 AAFKRIG

-314 EVKSTDLT
+314 KAKSTDLT
-322 AENADLMTDGEY
+322 AENADMMTDGEY

-343 MSANCNVAKFGEN
+343 MSANCNVAKFGES

-361 KTDKK
+361 NTDKR
-366 IVAAEWLDN
+366 IVDAEWLDS
-375 GKKIVLK
+375 GKEINLK
-382 TGNSFEC
+382 TDNSFVC
-389 EPFEYGESLA
+389 EPFEYGKSLA

>member
-1 MKAEGNFN
+1 
-9 NMYEYIENFKKLG
+9 MYEYIENFKRLG
-22 FGMFVHFGL
+22 FGMFIHFGL

-42 LQYGPDQIE
+42 MQYVPDKNE
-51 YESTISKFKITK
+51 YESMINKFKITK
-63 NWAENLVRTAKEAG
+63 NWAKNLVKTAKDAG
-77 CRYITLTTRHHDGFS
+77 CKYITLTTRHHDGFS
-92 LYDTCGLTE
+92 LYDTCGLSE
-101 FDAPHSSAGRDLI
+101 FDAPHSSTGRDII
-114 REFVDECNKEGVIP
+114 REFVDECNKEGIIP

-140 NYNNDFPKYI
+140 DYNNDFPKYI

-161 RNYGRIGGFWFDG
+161 KNYGKIGGFWFDG

-231 DTSEKPV
+231 DTSEKPI

-250 GYAKYDL
+250 GYAKYDI

-274 YGCNLLLN
+274 YDCNLLLN
-282 AGLKGN
+282 SGLKGN
-288 GEMDAGEK
+288 GKMDEGEK
-296 AVFERIG
+296 AEFKRIG

-314 EVKSTDLT
+314 KAKSTDLT
-322 AENADLMTDGEY
+322 AENADMMTDGEY

-343 MSANCNVAKFGEN
+343 MSANCNVAKFGES

-361 KTDKK
+361 NTDKR
-366 IVAAEWLDN
+366 IVDAEWLDS
-375 GKKIVLK
+375 GKEINLK
-382 TGNSFEC
+382 TDKSFVC
-389 EPFEYGESLA
+389 EPFEYGKSLA

>member
-1 MKAEGNFN
+1 
-9 NMYEYIENFKKLG
+9 MYEYIENFKRLG
-22 FGMFVHFGL
+22 FGMFIHFGL

-42 LQYGPDQIE
+42 MQYVPDKNE
-51 YESTISKFKITK
+51 YESTINKFKITK
-63 NWAENLVRTAKEAG
+63 NWAKNLVKTAKDAG
-77 CRYITLTTRHHDGFS
+77 CKYITLTTRHHDGFS
-92 LYDTCGLTE
+92 LYDTCGLSE

-114 REFVDECNKEGVIP
+114 REFVDECNKEGIIP

-140 NYNNDFPKYI
+140 DYNNDFPKYI

-161 RNYGRIGGFWFDG
+161 KNYGKIGGFWFDG

-231 DTSEKPV
+231 DTSEKPI

-250 GYAKYDL
+250 GYAKYDI

-274 YGCNLLLN
+274 YDCNLLLN
-282 AGLKGN
+282 SGLKGN
-288 GEMDAGEK
+288 GEMDEGEK
-296 AVFERIG
+296 AAFKRIG

-314 EVKSTDLT
+314 KAKSTDLT
-322 AENADLMTDGEY
+322 AENADMMTDGEY

-343 MSANCNVAKFGEN
+343 MSANCNVAKFGES

-361 KTDKK
+361 NTDKR
-366 IVAAEWLDN
+366 IVDAEWLDS
-375 GKKIVLK
+375 GKEINLK
-382 TGNSFEC
+382 TDKSFVC
-389 EPFEYGESLA
+389 EPFEYGKSLA

>member
-1 MKAEGNFN
+1 
-9 NMYEYIENFKKLG
+9 MYEYIENFKRLG
-22 FGMFVHFGL
+22 FGMFIHFGL

-42 LQYGPDQIE
+42 MQYVPDKNE
-51 YESTISKFKITK
+51 YESTINKFKITK
-63 NWAENLVRTAKEAG
+63 NWAKNLVKTAKDAG
-77 CRYITLTTRHHDGFS
+77 CKYITLTTRHHDGFS
-92 LYDTCGLTE
+92 LYDTCGLSE
-101 FDAPHSSAGRDLI
+101 FDAPHSLTGRDLI
-114 REFVDECNKEGVIP
+114 REFVDECNKEGIIP
-128 FFYHTLLDWHNP
+128 FFYHTLFDWHNP
-140 NYNNDFPKYI
+140 DYNNDFPKYI

-161 RNYGRIGGFWFDG
+161 KNYGKIGGFWFDG

-231 DTSEKPV
+231 DTSEKPI

-250 GYAKYDL
+250 GYAKYDI

-263 ELIETLIDCRK
+263 ELIETLVDCRK
-274 YGCNLLLN
+274 YDCNLLLN
-282 AGLKGN
+282 SGLKGN
-288 GEMDAGEK
+288 GKMDEGEK
-296 AVFERIG
+296 AAFKRIG

-314 EVKSTDLT
+314 KAKSTDLT
-322 AENADLMTDGEY
+322 AENADMMTDGEY

-343 MSANCNVAKFGEN
+343 MSANCNVAKFGES

-361 KTDKK
+361 NTDKR
-366 IVAAEWLDN
+366 IVDAEWLDS
-375 GKKIVLK
+375 GKEINLK
-382 TGNSFEC
+382 TDKSFVC
-389 EPFEYGESLA
+389 EPFEYGKSLA